1 MNMSVRYLLLL
12 VAWIVGVGS
21 CIVWGQE
28 QTWIAGLSIIL
39 VSSATLAAAY
49 FTDVGAQDKQRFT
62 IGGSLFLLLGLL
74 LLYVG
79 LANP

>member
-1 MNMSVRYLLLL
+1 M
-12 VAWIVGVGS
+12 
-21 CIVWGQE
+21 WGQE

-49 FTDVGAQDKQRFT
+49 FTDVGEKDKQRFT
-62 IGGSLFLLLGLL
+62 VGGVLFLIFGLV

-79 LANP
+79 LTILIEPRSLGYTTAPH